1 MNPHI
6 KSAVLKKGR
15 RIALSAIHLHQL
27 HKEEL
32 FSLLFVGYEDE
43 EENEFLR
50 EHIEKEM
57 MLLGYSCIV
66 GLIGDSVSVSLVRES
81 DYHQRD
87 AFQGHQ
93 REECDTDTDDESE

>member
-6 KSAVLKKGR
+6 KSAVLKKSR

-43 EENEFLR
+43 EENEYLR
-50 EHIEKEM
+50 ECIERGM
-57 MLLGYSCIV
+57 LLLGYSCIV
-66 GLIGDSVSVSLVRES
+66 GLIGDSVSVSVIQEL
-81 DYHQRD
+81 DYHRTD

-93 REECDTDTDDESE
+93 REECDTQADDHS

>member
-6 KSAVLKKGR
+6 KKAILKKSR
-15 RIALSAIHLHQL
+15 RIAISAIHMYQI

-43 EENEFLR
+43 EENECLR
-50 EHIEKEM
+50 ECIERGM
-57 MLLGYSCIV
+57 LLLGYSCIV
-66 GLIGDSVSVSLVRES
+66 GLIGDSVSVSLIQES

-93 REECDTDTDDESE
+93 REECDTQADDHS

>member
-6 KSAVLKKGR
+6 KLAVQKKGR
-15 RIALSAIHLHQL
+15 RIALSAIHMYQI

-43 EENEFLR
+43 EENECLR
-50 EHIEKEM
+50 ECIEKEM

-66 GLIGDSVSVSLVRES
+66 GLIGDSVSVSLTEER
-81 DYHQRD
+81 DYHRRD

-93 REECDTDTDDESE
+93 REACDTDTDDHS